1 MELQA
6 FIKVY
11 TALLLTL
18 YVCPL
23 TYIQCKLTHDD
34 IGSKG
39 EIVNVLREGSRGT
52 VVPPRVIVEVT
63 LPNVVA
69 KIEAEIKVVLDGS
82 AEDVLILLA
91 LIAKDAVVVADL
103 VFVPLWLG
111 CEREALVDS
120 A

>member
-1 MELQA
+1 L
-6 FIKVY
+6 KV
-11 TALLLTL
+11 

-23 TYIQCKLTHDD
+23 AYIQCKLTHDD

-39 EIVNVLREGSRGT
+39 KIVNVLREGSRGT

>member
-1 MELQA
+1 
-6 FIKVY
+6 
-11 TALLLTL
+11 
-18 YVCPL
+18 
-23 TYIQCKLTHDD
+23 
-34 IGSKG
+34 
-39 EIVNVLREGSRGT
+39 
-52 VVPPRVIVEVT
+52 VT

-120 A
+120 AWRDGQRGIWTWDISNLTKLVWYRLTGSKHSPKRDCASIPTPKLYGLGYCWW